1 MGGSL
6 RIWYQSTTELAAY
19 PQYANSLRRHFAET
33 FPDGDVA
40 VDLFGVPAGT
50 WAGQAPSAYI
60 ASPISYV
67 RMLSA
72 SLFENVIAAEE
83 RGYDAFVIGS
93 YTEPFLRECRSLV
106 DIPVVAVTESSLL
119 VACSFA
125 KTFALVTL
133 NDENVWFLKNAVER
147 HGLGGRVSGI
157 YPVRHVMDELDIN
170 ALFSDPLPY
179 AAEFTEV
186 ARIAVEAFADLIVPA
201 EGLVAELVHNAWP
214 YRGRLR
220 SAYWTGSALRCST
233 RRCWPGCAAR
243 RVSILAAAGT
253 MSGRPT
259 GCATRWQEAERPAAG
274 APLSAVA
281 R

>member
-6 RIWYQSTTELAAY
+6 RIWYQSTTELAAC
-19 PQYANSLRRHFAET
+19 PQYAHSLRHHFAET
-33 FPDGDVA
+33 FPDGDVV

-50 WAGQAPSAYI
+50 WAGLAPSAYI
-60 ASPISYV
+60 ASPMSYV

-72 SLFENVIAAEE
+72 SLFENVVTAEE

-201 EGLVAELVHNAWP
+201 EGLVAELVHNV
-214 YRGRLR
+214 GV
-220 SAYWTGSALRCST
+220 TEVGSVCVLD
-233 RRCWPGCAAR
+233 G
-243 RVSILAAAGT
+243 I
-253 MSGRPT
+253 
-259 GCATRWQEAERPAAG
+259 G
-274 APLSAVA
+274 APLQHAAMLA
-281 R
+281 RLRRTSGIHPGRRWHYVRAPDRLRDEFRGPGASNEHDRTEDVHP